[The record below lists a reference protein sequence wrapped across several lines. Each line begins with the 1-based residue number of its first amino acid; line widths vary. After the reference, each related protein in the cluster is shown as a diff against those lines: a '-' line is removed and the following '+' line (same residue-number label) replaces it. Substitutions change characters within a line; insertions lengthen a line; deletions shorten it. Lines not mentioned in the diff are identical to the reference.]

1 MLPMFIPFFYPFYI
15 KKEHAKDL
23 IKIQRRFVSIT
34 LIGSAIVLAIIQFA
48 VSPKLFSMYQEFNV
62 PIPFVTQMSPIVSF
76 CAIILL
82 VIIST
87 VLLLKESDYSELNEK
102 LKKYKEGE
110 MIRSKEIINT
120 KKELV
125 WLIPMFIVV
134 GWIVLS
140 VIQPIYNLT
149 NTLK

>member
-1 MLPMFIPFFYPFYI
+1 MFIPFFYPFYI

-23 IKIQRRFVSIT
+23 VKIQRRYVSIT

-48 VSPKLFSMYQEFNV
+48 VSPKLFSLYREFNISV
-62 PIPFVTQMSPIVSF
+62 PFMTQISSTVSF

-82 VIIST
+82 VVIST
-87 VLLLKESDYSELNEK
+87 ILLSKEPDYSELNEK

-120 KKELV
+120 KKELI
-125 WLIPMFIVV
+125 WFIPMFIVI